1 MKRRVKMTTVY
12 DVPANELIE
21 YVAKKL
27 EEMEEFKPPEW
38 AAFVKTGVH
47 KERSPQQSNWWYV
60 RVAAIFRKVYTD
72 GPVGIERLRSIYGG
86 RKRRGSKPPKF
97 RKGSGA
103 IIRKALQ
110 QLEKAGFVEK
120 KDKGRVVTA
129 KGRAFLDKSA
139 SEIKKELVKEIPALE
154 KY

>member
-1 MKRRVKMTTVY
+1 MTTVY

-38 AAFVKTGVH
+38 ANFVKTGVH
-47 KERSPQQSNWWYV
+47 KQRSPEQPNWWYL
-60 RVAAIFRKVYTD
+60 RTAAIFRRVYTD
-72 GPVGIERLRSIYGG
+72 GPVGIQRLRTVFGG
-86 RKRRGSKPPKF
+86 RKRRGSKPPRF
-97 RKGSGA
+97 AKGSGS
-103 IIRKALQ
+103 IVRKALQ

-120 KDKGRVVTA
+120 VDGGRIVTPKGRS
-129 KGRAFLDKSA
+129 FLDKSA
-139 SEIKKELVKEIPALE
+139 NELKEKLVEKIPALE

>member
-1 MKRRVKMTTVY
+1 MTTVY

-21 YVAKKL
+21 YVARKL
-27 EEMEEFKPPEW
+27 EEMEEIKPPEW
-38 AAFVKTGVH
+38 AAYVKTGVH
-47 KERSPQQSNWWYV
+47 KERSPEQPNWWYI
-60 RVAAIFRKVYTD
+60 RVAAILRKVYTD

-110 QLEKAGFVEK
+110 QLENAGFVEK
-120 KDKGRVVTA
+120 KDKGRVVTP

-139 SEIKKELVKEIPALE
+139 SELKKELIKKIPALE

>member
-1 MKRRVKMTTVY
+1 MTTVY
-12 DVPANELIE
+12 DVPPNELIE

-27 EEMEEFKPPEW
+27 EGMEEFKPPEW
-38 AAFVKTGVH
+38 SAYVKTGVH
-47 KERSPQQSNWWYV
+47 KERSPEQQNWWYL
-60 RVAAIFRKVYTD
+60 RVSAVFRKVYTD
-72 GPVGIERLRSIYGG
+72 GPVGIERLRTAYGG

-110 QLEKAGFVEK
+110 QLESAGFVEK
-120 KDKGRVVTA
+120 KDGGRVVTS
-129 KGRAFLDKSA
+129 KGRSFLDKCA
-139 SEIKKELVKEIPALE
+139 TELKSQLVEKIPALE